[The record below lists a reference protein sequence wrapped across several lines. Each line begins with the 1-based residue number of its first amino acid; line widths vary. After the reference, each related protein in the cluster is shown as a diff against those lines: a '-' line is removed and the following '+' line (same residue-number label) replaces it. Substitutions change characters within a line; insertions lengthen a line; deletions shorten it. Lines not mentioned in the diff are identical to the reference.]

1 LRARQHVGAQAQALH
16 HAGAVAFDQRVGAVE
31 HGQHLV
37 AIGRRLQIDR
47 HRAPATVQHAAP
59 AAGQEGRVAAV
70 LALVGLAVEAD
81 HVGPHVGQHHGAEG
95 AGADAA
101 ELDDFQTLQ
110 GTAHALQLLVFGVQP
125 SQRLRRR

>member
-1 LRARQHVGAQAQALH
+1 MSASAPSSMASTLSRSGGDFRSTATERRPRCSTLRRPLARKAL
-16 HAGAVAFDQRVGAVE
+16 
-31 HGQHLV
+31 
-37 AIGRRLQIDR
+37 
-47 HRAPATVQHAAP
+47 
-59 AAGQEGRVAAV
+59 AAV

-95 AGADAA
+95 SGADAA